1 LWRPTRAS
9 TLRYALRPGSRSLLV
24 LARVTVAAG
33 LLALLGALLGLA
45 HAYWAI
51 AAAVLVL
58 SPGFDRYRTVQRGLQ
73 RTVGTI
79 VGVGLAAVLLLV
91 DPGDWL
97 LIGLLAVLVFVT
109 QLLVPRNY
117 AAAAVFITASALL
130 IASAGALAGTPTDAL
145 FLARAGETA
154 LGCGVAL
161 LVFALI
167 ARKSPTGWLPTA
179 LAGTLEAAADALDQ
193 LTPDTVVSAA
203 GMRARRRLQ
212 SRTIALADTFETGMN
227 GFASQRLT
235 TERLWP
241 AVATAE
247 RLAYRV
253 LAEGWR
259 LQEGVLRP
267 ASATAIPVGTV
278 GDPGPPPSAGL
289 RELAAAIEEGRI
301 VRPSGEV
308 PSFLSREVGD
318 LVRVLGPLD
327 TSRLPEGVITSRRR
341 TPTV

>member
-1 LWRPTRAS
+1 
-9 TLRYALRPGSRSLLV
+9 
-24 LARVTVAAG
+24 
-33 LLALLGALLGLA
+33 
-45 HAYWAI
+45 
-51 AAAVLVL
+51 
-58 SPGFDRYRTVQRGLQ
+58 
-73 RTVGTI
+73 
-79 VGVGLAAVLLLV
+79 
-91 DPGDWL
+91 
-97 LIGLLAVLVFVT
+97 VLVFVT

-130 IASAGALAGTPTDAL
+130 IASAGALAGTPTRAL

-161 LVFALI
+161 IVFALI

-193 LTPDTVVSAA
+193 LAPDTVVSAA

-212 SRTIALADTFETGMN
+212 SRTIALADTFETGTN

-259 LQEGVLRP
+259 LQEAALRP
-267 ASATAIPVGTV
+267 SGETETGARPPSRRES
-278 GDPGPPPSAGL
+278 PPSAGL
-289 RELAAAIEEGRI
+289 RELAAAIEQGRI
-301 VRPSGEV
+301 VRPSGDV
-308 PSFLSREVGD
+308 PSFLSRDVGD

-327 TSRLPEGVITSRRR
+327 TTRLPEGVIVGRRR
-341 TPTV
+341 PPAP

>member
-1 LWRPTRAS
+1 M
-9 TLRYALRPGSRSLLV
+9 
-24 LARVTVAAG
+24 
-33 LLALLGALLGLA
+33 
-45 HAYWAI
+45 
-51 AAAVLVL
+51 
-58 SPGFDRYRTVQRGLQ
+58 
-73 RTVGTI
+73 
-79 VGVGLAAVLLLV
+79 
-91 DPGDWL
+91 
-97 LIGLLAVLVFVT
+97 LAVLVFVT

-130 IASAGALAGTPTDAL
+130 IAGAGALAGTPSGAL

-167 ARKSPTGWLPTA
+167 ARRSPTGWLPTA
-179 LAGTLEAAADALDQ
+179 LAGTLEAAADAVDQ
-193 LTPDTVVSAA
+193 LAPDTVVSAA

-227 GFASQRLT
+227 GFASQRMT

-259 LQEGVLRP
+259 LQESVLRP
-267 ASATAIPVGTV
+267 AGVSTTGVRREQAPDT
-278 GDPGPPPSAGL
+278 PPSTGL
-289 RELAAAIEEGRI
+289 RELAAAIQEGRI
-301 VRPSGEV
+301 VRPAGQV
-308 PSFLSREVGD
+308 PSFVSRDVGD

-327 TSRLPEGVITSRRR
+327 TSRLPEGLIVSRRR
-341 TPTV
+341 TPTTEPADSEPDPS